1 MREKISGNFSEIAEL
16 NWSLSHESPV
26 WLADADSPF
35 VKKILESI
43 ESVNGKKIPA
53 ITTHATVEVST
64 LAEKYPD
71 TEWVSIGATC
81 HDMHTTR
88 EHISLSDL
96 EEFCERMERIIHT
109 I

>member
-1 MREKISGNFSEIAEL
+1 MVNFE
-16 NWSLSHESPV
+16 LSHESPV

-35 VKKILESI
+35 VRKIQESM

-53 ITTHATVEVST
+53 VTTHATVEVGT

-71 TEWVSIGATC
+71 TEWISIGATC

-88 EHISLSDL
+88 EHIHLADL
-96 EEFCERMERIIHT
+96 EEFCQRMERIIMKV
-109 I
+109 